1 MNKFL
6 EQGGT
11 RKEYEQKYK
20 NLNHLF
26 YEKEWFINLAK
37 KYNLKVKIIDQD
49 YKKYGYAKYRFNAI
63 YQK

>member
-26 YEKEWFINLAK
+26 YKKEWFIN
-37 KYNLKVKIIDQD
+37 D
-49 YKKYGYAKYRFNAI
+49 YASYLGNIKLS
-63 YQK
+63 